1 MMRSFPQTNSIK
13 KVKYAFLYILNT
25 RSSTKR
31 YFENLSEY
39 SNTFYSEKNLLG
51 ELLSNLKISLG
62 NIDQGLILSNN
73 EIFTLVN
80 NKKDNAVKVLKMKNI

>member
-1 MMRSFPQTNSIK
+1 MKLK

-39 SNTFYSEKNLLG
+39 SNTFYSEKKFIG
-51 ELLSNLKISLG
+51 RVVI
-62 NIDQGLILSNN
+62 
-73 EIFTLVN
+73 
-80 NKKDNAVKVLKMKNI
+80 